1 MNKLKAGL
9 LDPPKHVHLNQ
20 LLVAIGL
27 SMVLLTQDDGGD
39 AGGGMAG
46 GAQVDDA
53 RTGVG
58 VGVDGHGEAPLPH
71 HREHGGDPGPERVP
85 AEDERVPRVLLQ
97 RRVDLC

>member
-1 MNKLKAGL
+1 MHSMDFLIL
-9 LDPPKHVHLNQ
+9 LNTYACCTGSPFN
-20 LLVAIGL
+20 A
-27 SMVLLTQDDGGD
+27 LLTQDDGGD
-39 AGGGMAG
+39 AGGGVAG

-58 VGVDGHGEAPLPH
+58 VSVDGHGEALLPH

-85 AEDERVPRVLLQ
+85 TEDKGVPRVLLQ